1 MKGDVGGGGGGER
14 GGEGRCRWEGG
25 RAVKGE
31 GAERRCSWRERVVE
45 GEGGGVRCGVG
56 WGGGG

>member
-1 MKGDVGGGGGGER
+1 MGGERVVKGDVGGG
-14 GGEGRCRWEGG
+14 GG

-31 GAERRCSWRERVVE
+31 GAEGRCSWRERVVE

-56 WGGGG
+56 WGGG